1 MWYRTFFLSSGL
13 WLVSLSLALGFQGW
27 GPSRSSGTAVGGLS
41 GGVLGAALGSQRGK
55 TAEGALIGGV
65 AGAIL
70 GNALGNQADI
80 AQERRQAV
88 YQQEYIQTVRSSV
101 SFDQVIQMSQAGLSA
116 EVIANQIQNQ
126 GIVARPTTQDII
138 YLKSQGVPDRV
149 IASMQSAWTAGDR
162 PVAPSY
168 RPAPVYYERP
178 VVVVEEYYRPV
189 PYHHHHYRYR
199 PAPPPYRGNHFGFTI
214 GY

>member
-1 MWYRTFFLSSGL
+1 M
-13 WLVSLSLALGFQGW
+13 VSWSLALGFQGW
-27 GPSRSSGTAVGGLS
+27 GPSRSSGTAVGGIS
-41 GGVLGAALGSQRGK
+41 GGVIGAALGSQRGK

-88 YQQEYIQTVRSSV
+88 YQQEYQQEYLQTVRSSV
-101 SFDQVIQMSQAGLSA
+101 SFDQVIQMVHAGLSPD
-116 EVIANQIQNQ
+116 VIANQIQNQ

-149 IASMQSAWTAGDR
+149 IAAMQSAWTAGDR
-162 PVAPSY
+162 PPARSY
-168 RPAPVYYERP
+168 RPEPVYYERP

-189 PYHHHHYRYR
+189 PHHYHYYRYR
-199 PAPPPYRGNHFGFTI
+199 PAPPPCPPPYRGNQFGFTI
-214 GY
+214 GF